1 VPAENANRRRGFDLQ
16 RRLQRRDAEGL
27 RRDLQPVESV
37 ESRTRLAPDPGGRV
51 PDFES
56 EAAAETVVFAAN
68 DYLGLAGNSRVADA
82 AAETARDVGVG
93 AGASRLVVGDTPS
106 HRRLEQSI
114 ATRKGTERAVVFSS
128 GYAANVGTIT
138 ALDPD
143 VVFSDELNHASII
156 DGCRLSGADV
166 EIFDH
171 CAVPDLRQA
180 MNRRRQRAT
189 DDESWLVVTDSV
201 FSMDGDVAPITDICA
216 AAEEHGAWVMV
227 DEAHATGVY
236 DGGIV
241 GERGLEDRVHVQLG
255 TLSKAL
261 GAQGGFVAGSEPLVD
276 HLVNAARSFVFSTG
290 LAPPLARAADEA
302 LTIARETDR
311 PERLRQ
317 KAAYLRDG
325 LTGLGF
331 EVLGETHILPVL
343 VGDRGDAVALAEGLR
358 ERGVLAPAIRP
369 PTVDEG
375 TSRIR
380 VAPTATHSRE
390 ALDQCL
396 GAFEVAGREVGL
408 L

>member
-1 VPAENANRRRGFDLQ
+1 MDR
-16 RRLQRRDAEGL
+16 
-27 RRDLQPVESV
+27 
-37 ESRTRLAPDPGGRV
+37 
-51 PDFES
+51 
-56 EAAAETVVFAAN
+56 
-68 DYLGLAGNSRVADA
+68 
-82 AAETARDVGVG
+82 
-93 AGASRLVVGDTPS
+93 
-106 HRRLEQSI
+106 
-114 ATRKGTERAVVFSS
+114 
-128 GYAANVGTIT
+128 

-156 DGCRLSGADV
+156 DGCRLSNADV

-171 CAVPDLRQA
+171 CSVPDLRQA
-180 MNRRRQRAT
+180 MTRGRQGAA

-201 FSMDGDVAPITDICA
+201 FSMDGDVAPVGEICA
-216 AAEEHGAWVMV
+216 AAEEYGAWVMV

-241 GERGLEDRVHVQLG
+241 GKRGLEDRVHVQLG

-261 GAQGGFVAGSEPLVD
+261 GAQGGFVAGSESLVE

-302 LTIARETDR
+302 LTIAHETDR
-311 PERLRQ
+311 PERLQ
-317 KAAYLRDG
+317 EKAAYLRDG
-325 LTGLGF
+325 LTDLGF

-343 VGDRGDAVALAEGLR
+343 VGDRRDAVALAEGLR
-358 ERGVLAPAIRP
+358 EQGVLAPAIRP

-375 TSRIR
+375 TARIR

-396 GAFEVAGREVGL
+396 AAFEAAGREVGVR
-408 L
+408 